1 MSEITQKMDSRRVFT
16 ETLIE
21 LAEKDKDIVW
31 VVCDVGFNYVDEFRK
46 RFPDRFFNFGVTEPT
61 STIISAGL
69 ALKGKKVWFYSM
81 INFVTTR
88 VHEQIR
94 NAIVKHGAD
103 VKLLGVKGS
112 DHYRM
117 LGFSH
122 NLLWDNEEVE
132 WLSKLMPCHLPKSNE
147 EVKQAVLSAYE
158 SGKPA
163 YIRL

>member
-1 MSEITQKMDSRRVFT
+1 
-16 ETLIE
+16 LIE
-21 LAEKDKDIVW
+21 LAEKDKDIIW
-31 VVCDVGFNYVDEFRK
+31 IVCDVGFNYIEKFK
-46 RFPDRFFNFGVTEPT
+46 EKFPDRFFNLGVTEPA
-61 STIISAGL
+61 SAIIAAGL

-94 NAIVKHGAD
+94 NAIVKHNAN

-112 DHYRM
+112 DHYKM

-122 NLLWDNEEVE
+122 NLLWEDEEIE
-132 WLSKLMPCHLPKSNE
+132 WLSKLMPCFTPGNNE
-147 EVKQAVLSAYE
+147 EVKQAVLDSYAND
-158 SGKPA
+158 GPA

>member
-1 MSEITQKMDSRRVFT
+1 MSEVINKMDSRRVFVD
-16 ETLIE
+16 TLCE
-21 LAEKDKDIVW
+21 LAEKDPDIVW
-31 VVCDVGFNYVDEFRK
+31 VVCDVGFSYVDKFREK
-46 RFPDRFFNFGVTEPT
+46 FPDRFFNFGVTEPT
-61 STIISAGL
+61 SAIIAAGL

-88 VHEQIR
+88 IHEQIR

-112 DHYRM
+112 DHYKM

-122 NLLWDNEEVE
+122 NLLWKDEEVE
-132 WLSKLMPCHLPKSNE
+132 WLSKLMPCYVPTTNE
-147 EVKQAVLSAYE
+147 EVRENILEAYQ
-158 SGKPA
+158 SNKAA